1 MNVGVNLCFFSLLFF
16 VRLQGGF
23 EVARRLYTMIVCFL
37 FLHDHRE
44 TSSLTGELSEESDQ
58 FRFLFDVWLA
68 NLKGSV
74 DLILTKPSR

>member
-1 MNVGVNLCFFSLLFF
+1 MFSF
-16 VRLQGGF
+16 
-23 EVARRLYTMIVCFL
+23 
-37 FLHDHRE
+37 HDHRE